1 VYAAL
6 SGRSS
11 TRRGSGMPKGVVRFF
26 NDRKGYG
33 FIESD
38 KRDTVFVHFSA
49 ISQIGYKTLKEGEE
63 VWFDI
68 RESQRGLEAFNV
80 RKA

>member
-1 VYAAL
+1 
-6 SGRSS
+6 
-11 TRRGSGMPKGVVRFF
+11 MPKGVVRFF

-38 KRDTVFVHFSA
+38 KRGSVFVHFSS
-49 ISQIGYKTLKEGEE
+49 ISNLGYKTLKEGEE
-63 VWFDI
+63 VWFDV